1 MKKLRIPVRTT
12 TKTYR
17 LTATLVPKKRRPYQ
31 KRDRLTYAPIPHK
44 SAVIMLRVSPE
55 EKVAWEAAARE
66 WSGSLSDWLRLAG
79 AEYLEVCASRA
90 ELRAL
95 ATSRPPAKKRTGRR
109 A

>member
-1 MKKLRIPVRTT
+1 MKKRKNQPYPVS
-12 TKTYR
+12 
-17 LTATLVPKKRRPYQ
+17 LKRRPYQ

-55 EKVAWEAAARE
+55 EKAAWEASARQFFV
-66 WSGSLSDWLRLAG
+66 SVSAWLRLAA
-79 AEYLEVCASRA
+79 AEYLEMCDSRA